1 MKAHPG
7 ATTDDIIDHIKPTF
21 RQKTDIVIT
30 HSGTHD
36 LIKDANAMS
45 RVRKVGVAVK
55 ETDTERKI
63 KLGFSDV
70 AARSDINKEEVIINS
85 KVRLSLSKKKC
96 FICFDESPLN
106 MMKNAFYFTIKFLF
120 ALKIFKF
127 LS

>member
-1 MKAHPG
+1 
-7 ATTDDIIDHIKPTF
+7 
-21 RQKTDIVIT
+21 
-30 HSGTHD
+30 
-36 LIKDANAMS
+36 MS

-70 AARSDINKEEVIINS
+70 AARSYINKEEVIINS